1 VRHALREHAEGD
13 GILRTVRGRGYRIG
27 VPVEA
32 MLDEAPAAEPPVDPL
47 DRPTSQVFVGR
58 KAELARLRAGL
69 ADALS
74 GRSRIL
80 MLVGE
85 PGIGK
90 TRTAEEFAKDARR
103 AGAQVLWGRCYEGK
117 GAPAFWPWH
126 QSLRVYVQ
134 ACDPE
139 TLRSEL
145 GLAAVDLAAFVPE
158 VRQRLPDLPEPPAL
172 EPHEARLRLFE
183 GVVDFLRKASA
194 RRPLAIV
201 LDDLHGADEASL
213 SLLEFLAAELRSAHL
228 LVLGTY
234 RDVELR
240 REHRLAATLAE
251 LARREQSERIQ
262 LGGLARADVAQIIA
276 QTSRRPVRWPRRCTA
291 RPRGTPS
298 SCTRWCVC
306 SHRTGGWS
314 ERSRWLRGT
323 SRSHRGCVRS

>member
-1 VRHALREHAEGD
+1 
-13 GILRTVRGRGYRIG
+13 
-27 VPVEA
+27 
-32 MLDEAPAAEPPVDPL
+32 
-47 DRPTSQVFVGR
+47 
-58 KAELARLRAGL
+58 
-69 ADALS
+69 
-74 GRSRIL
+74 

-90 TRTAEEFAKDARR
+90 TRTAEEFVEEAGR
-103 AGAQVLWGRCYEGK
+103 AGAQILWGRCYEDQ

-126 QSLRVYVQ
+126 QILRVYLQ

-145 GLAAVDLAAFVPE
+145 GLAAVDLAGLVPE
-158 VRQRLPDLPEPPAL
+158 LRQRLPDLPEPPAL

-183 GVVDFLRKASA
+183 GVVDFLRNASA

-213 SLLEFLAAELRSAHL
+213 LLLEFLAAELGSAHI

-262 LGGLARADVAQIIA
+262 LGGLARADVAHIIEQA
-276 QTSRRPVRWPRRCTA
+276 SRVAPPGALTEAVYRETEGNPFFVHEVVRLLASDGRLERAEQVASWNVEIPQGVREAPPRQDTQTRA
-291 RPRGTPS
+291 RT
-298 SCTRWCVC
+298 W
-306 SHRTGGWS
+306 
-314 ERSRWLRGT
+314 RSR
-323 SRSHRGCVRS
+323 